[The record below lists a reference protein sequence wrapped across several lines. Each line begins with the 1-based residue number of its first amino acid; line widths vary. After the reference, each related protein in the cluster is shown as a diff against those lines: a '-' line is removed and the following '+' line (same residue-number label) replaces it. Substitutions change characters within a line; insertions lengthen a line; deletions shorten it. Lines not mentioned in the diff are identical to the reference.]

1 MNNTMNNP
9 NTGLSLFSGMGG
21 DTLGMENAGI
31 NVIAYSE
38 KIDTYKKTHESNFPN
53 SKLIGESVKSD
64 IIKIEDSEFIEYEG
78 KIDFIFAGFPCQGF
92 SNAGKK
98 QVNDPRNSLFKEFVR
113 ATRLVNPKV
122 IIGENV
128 KGLLSRK
135 TDTNENYI
143 DIIVQEFNILGYS
156 VIYKVFDCHKYGIP
170 QKRQRL
176 IIIGVRNDCLDE
188 FNLSF
193 PDETNIPTSLEHII
207 KFNMNN
213 TLSIPKD
220 IYNFDNI
227 PPECIFTDLENDEE
241 EQSAHPYLKL
251 KRDTPDK
258 TYSNKTHDCLFS
270 FAKRDSPI
278 HCEIVDV
285 RNPAKT
291 IICTYNHQPRLFV
304 PQMNKNGQFLRS
316 MSPDE
321 LKQIQSFPLEYVVN
335 GNVKEQIT
343 QIGNAVPPFLI
354 EQICKHLLKID

>member
-1 MNNTMNNP
+1 MNTKY
-9 NTGLSLFSGMGG
+9 TGLSLFSGMGG

-38 KIDTYKKTHESNFPN
+38 KIDTYKKTHQSNFPN

-64 IIKIEDSEFIEYEG
+64 IVKIEDAEFIEYHN

-98 QVNDPRNSLFKEFVR
+98 KVNDPRNSLFKEFVR
-113 ATRLVNPKV
+113 VTNLVKPRV

-128 KGLLSRK
+128 KGLLTRK
-135 TDTNENYI
+135 TDSNEKYI
-143 DIIVQEFNILGYS
+143 DIIVQEFNNIGYS

-176 IIIGVRNDCLDE
+176 IILGIRNDCLNE

-193 PDETNIPTSLEHII
+193 PNETNTPTNLLNII
-207 KFNMNN
+207 NFNMSN
-213 TLSIPKD
+213 TLSIPP
-220 IYNFDNI
+220 NVFDFSTI
-227 PPECIFTDLENDEE
+227 PQECVMTNMDNEEE
-241 EQSAHPYLKL
+241 EQMAHPYLKL
-251 KRDTPDK
+251 KRDIENK
-258 TYSNKTHDCLFS
+258 TYANKTHDQLFS

-278 HCEIVDV
+278 HCEIIDV

-304 PQMNKNGQFLRS
+304 PIINKNGQFLRS
-316 MSPDE
+316 LLPDE
-321 LKQIQSFPLEYVVN
+321 LKQIQSFPLDYIVE
-335 GNVKEQIT
+335 GNVKDQIT
-343 QIGNAVPPFLI
+343 QIGNAVPPYLI
-354 EQICKHLLKID
+354 EQICKHILKID